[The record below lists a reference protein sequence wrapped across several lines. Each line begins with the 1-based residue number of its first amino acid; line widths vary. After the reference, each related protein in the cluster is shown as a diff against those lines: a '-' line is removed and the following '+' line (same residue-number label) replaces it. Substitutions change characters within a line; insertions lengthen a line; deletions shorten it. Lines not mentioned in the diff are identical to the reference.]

1 MGSFVAR
8 HGMTSAQ
15 YQAELNSLIGQ
26 GYRLAGGSGYGVG
39 SQALSAAIWDKAA
52 GPAWEAHDGDDQN
65 RPSQLVGQGVIDSFV
80 ASVTWPG
87 DDLF

>member
-15 YQAELNSLIGQ
+15 YQAEFSALIGQ
-26 GYRLAGGSGYGVG
+26 GNRLVEGRGYGVG
-39 SQALSAAIWDKAA
+39 SHALSAAIWDKAA
-52 GPAWEAHDGDDQN
+52 GPSWEAHDGDDQT
-65 RPSQLVGQGVIDSFV
+65 RLSELVGRDVIDSFV

>member
-8 HGMTSAQ
+8 RGLTSAQ
-15 YQAELNSLIGQ
+15 YQAELNALVGQ
-26 GYRLAGGSGYGVG
+26 GYRPAEAGSYGVG

-52 GPAWEAHDGDDQN
+52 GLAWEAPGDYET
-65 RPSQLVGQGVIDSFV
+65 RLSQLVGQGVIDSFV
-80 ASVTWPG
+80 ASETWPG

>member
-26 GYRLAGGSGYGVG
+26 GDRLAGGRGYGVG
-39 SQALSAAIWDKAA
+39 SQALYAAVWDKAA
-52 GPAWEAHDGDDQN
+52 GPSWEAHEDQT
-65 RPSQLVGQGVIDSFV
+65 RLSQLVGQGVLDSFV
-80 ASVTWPG
+80 ASHAWPG
-87 DDLF
+87 YDLF

>member
-15 YQAELNSLIGQ
+15 YQAEFSSLIGQ
-26 GYRLAGGSGYGVG
+26 GNRFVAGKGYGVG
-39 SQALSAAIWDKAA
+39 SQTLSAAIWDRLA
-52 GPAWEAHDGDDQN
+52 GPAWEAHDGDDQT
-65 RPSQLVGQGVIDSFV
+65 RLSQLVGQGVIDSFV
-80 ASVTWPG
+80 ATVSWPG

>member
-8 HGMTSAQ
+8 HGMTSAE
-15 YQAELNSLIGQ
+15 YQAAFSSLIGQ
-26 GYRLAGGSGYGVG
+26 GNRLVGGSGYGVG
-39 SQALSAAIWDKAA
+39 SQALSAAVWDKAA
-52 GPAWEAHDGDDQN
+52 GSAWEARDGDDQT
-65 RPSQLVGQGVIDSFV
+65 RLSQLVGQGVIDSFV

>member
-15 YQAELNSLIGQ
+15 YQAAFSSLIGQ
-26 GYRLAGGSGYGVG
+26 GNRLVEGSRYGVG

-52 GPAWEAHDGDDQN
+52 GPAWEAHDGDDHT
-65 RPSQLVGQGVIDSFV
+65 RLSQLVGQGVVDSFV
-80 ASVTWPG
+80 ASVSWPG
-87 DDLF
+87 DDRF